1 MTPDQR
7 RLVALRRL
15 ATDPSAT
22 ENERQVAET
31 KASELETRGVRL
43 PPPPPRAPVAPA
55 PEAWP
60 MGWGGTT
67 TGTWTSSGTTNL
79 RGPFG
84 FKVRIIVG
92 TTRFDG

>member
-1 MTPDQR
+1 MTSDQR
-7 RLVALRRL
+7 RLASLRRL

-43 PPPPPRAPVAPA
+43 PPPPPRPPVAPA

-60 MGWGGTT
+60 MGWAGFTAT
-67 TGTWTSSGTTNL
+67 ASTGTTNI

>member
-1 MTPDQR
+1 MTSDQR
-7 RLVALRRL
+7 RLASLRRL

-43 PPPPPRAPVAPA
+43 PPPPPRPPVAPA

-60 MGWGGTT
+60 MGWAGTYT
-67 TGTWTSSGTTNL
+67 ATSTAGTTNL

>member
-1 MTPDQR
+1 
-7 RLVALRRL
+7 
-15 ATDPSAT
+15 
-22 ENERQVAET
+22 
-31 KASELETRGVRL
+31 
-43 PPPPPRAPVAPA
+43 
-55 PEAWP
+55 